1 MGWQAPVVRDPANDR
16 EPYALEVLVGVLDG
30 NDAARLDR
38 ILVREQRLAVSAG
51 ASYDS
56 VNRGPGMFF
65 LDGVPAP
72 GRTVADLEQALRDQ
86 IRRVVD
92 EGISDAELTRVKTQV
107 IAQQVFQRD
116 SMFYQAMQMG
126 VLHTSGLPYDA
137 GPIQVQRIREV
148 TAEEVREVA
157 RRYLV
162 DDGLTVAVLDPQ
174 PLDKPKAATATPN
187 R

>member
-1 MGWQAPVVRDPANDR
+1 
-16 EPYALEVLVGVLDG
+16 
-30 NDAARLDR
+30 
-38 ILVREQRLAVSAG
+38 
-51 ASYDS
+51 
-56 VNRGPGMFF
+56 
-65 LDGVPAP
+65 
-72 GRTVADLEQALRDQ
+72 
-86 IRRVVD
+86 
-92 EGISDAELTRVKTQV
+92 
-107 IAQQVFQRD
+107 
-116 SMFYQAMQMG
+116 MQMG